1 MKLEGKRALV
11 TGGTRGIGAAI
22 AAALSDAGATVIVC
36 GSSEESVAGFAAT
49 NGIRAVCCD
58 LSEPAEI
65 ESLAA
70 AVDTRLGGLDILVNC
85 AGVQRSVNLVE
96 DPRADFEQEVQV
108 NLLAPMRVTAALL
121 PRLLAAPRAAIV
133 NVTSIMALTPTQ
145 RAPVYGATKAGL
157 ASWTRSLRWQLESRE
172 VLVME
177 LVPPLVATQMT
188 AGRQQGAIDPRA
200 VAAACVDGLVRDR
213 TDVRVGKAKTVHW
226 LDRFAPG
233 LVARLVRHR

>member
-1 MKLEGKRALV
+1 MKLDGKRALV

-22 AAALSDAGATVIVC
+22 AVALNDAGATVIVC
-36 GSSEESVAGFAAT
+36 GSTEESVTGFAAT

-85 AGVQRSVNLVE
+85 AGVQRSMNLVE
-96 DPRADFEQEVQV
+96 APSADFEQEVQV

-121 PRLLAAPRAAIV
+121 PRLLAAPQAAVV

-188 AGRQQGAIDPRA
+188 TGRQQGAIEPRE
-200 VAAACVDGLVRDR
+200 VAAACIDGLVRER
-213 TDVRVGKAKTVHW
+213 PDVRVGKAKTVH
-226 LDRFAPG
+226 LLERFAPG